1 MDRKYRSRISKFE
14 ELLSVKQT
22 RQEEKRKKLVQ
33 WFRYHARFHAAAVAA
48 IVLSGQPKPTEPL
61 TNAWKRALQHYEVKE
76 EFFANATQLDR
87 QESAAGQ
94 LFHVIKGDAE
104 ESVKFTE
111 IFSTAPGWLMKFTNM
126 FLDACFLKFTVPL
139 ASAEKWGRLGYEAVL
154 RWPLLPM
161 GMMTDGDPVSD
172 EEARRWPFPLD
183 PIKKPD
189 PGADTASQRDDSLSR
204 EDDDARE
211 FAELYG
217 KLALDPNIE
226 LPRRDRIRVQRLFSR
241 YHRESR
247 C

>member
-1 MDRKYRSRISKFE
+1 MALLPRSVSRSSSSCE
-14 ELLSVKQT
+14 
-22 RQEEKRKKLVQ
+22 
-33 WFRYHARFHAAAVAA
+33 
-48 IVLSGQPKPTEPL
+48 PKPTEPL

-76 EFFANATQLDR
+76 KFLPNATQLDR
-87 QESAAGQ
+87 QVSAAQQ

-104 ESVKFTE
+104 APVKFKE
-111 IFSTAPGWLMKFTNM
+111 IFSTAPGWLMKFTNT
-126 FLDACFLKFTVPL
+126 FLDGCLLHFMVPL
-139 ASAEKWGRLGYEAVL
+139 ASAEKWGRLGYAAVQ

-161 GMMTDGDPVSD
+161 GTMADGEPLSD
-172 EEARRWPFPLD
+172 EEARHWPFPLD

-189 PGADTASQRDDSLSR
+189 PGPDTASQRDDSPSQ

-217 KLALDPNIE
+217 KLALGPNIE

-241 YHRESR
+241 YDRESR